1 SQLYRTFD
9 QLLVLSKGRTLYSGP
24 GGASPTTYFA
34 SRGYPCPDL
43 YNPADHLLDLATAS
57 PVALMTRPEVSG
69 SSIEG
74 SPRKVAETPGKEDA
88 IELGPI
94 YGKPQ
99 SRKWVGS
106 NGKLATSH
114 PESLGYAATFLT
126 QLEVLSGREW
136 TNLKRDKSLFIA
148 HFGVAAILGVFC
160 GGLYYKT
167 GVTIAGFQSR
177 VGCLFFL
184 GSLIAFMS
192 LSALYNIVE
201 IKPLFLRERAGR
213 YYSPSAWL
221 LARVLFD
228 VIPLRIIPTIVVS
241 TITYWMAGLAPDAAR
256 FFKFL
261 LILVL
266 FALAMALYNFLLA
279 CTFRNGG
286 IAILLSALFN
296 LFTMTFA
303 GFFVHLDAIPPVLR
317 WLQWLC
323 PLKYCL
329 EALSVNEVGSGLM
342 IQDTLQGV
350 PVNISAQLIMT
361 LLFGFGANNYYRR
374 VVVLDS
380 ASFFN

>member
-1 SQLYRTFD
+1 
-9 QLLVLSKGRTLYSGP
+9 
-24 GGASPTTYFA
+24 
-34 SRGYPCPDL
+34 
-43 YNPADHLLDLATAS
+43 
-57 PVALMTRPEVSG
+57 M
-69 SSIEG
+69 
-74 SPRKVAETPGKEDA
+74 
-88 IELGPI
+88 
-94 YGKPQ
+94 
-99 SRKWVGS
+99 
-106 NGKLATSH
+106 
-114 PESLGYAATFLT
+114 
-126 QLEVLSGREW
+126 
-136 TNLKRDKSLFIA
+136 
-148 HFGVAAILGVFC
+148 IL

-167 GVTIAGFQSR
+167 GITIAGFQSR

-184 GSLIAFMS
+184 GSLISFMS

-241 TITYWMAGLAPDAAR
+241 TITYWMAGLSADAAR

-261 LILVL
+261 LMLVL
-266 FALAMALYNFLLA
+266 FSLAMALYNFLLA

-350 PVNISAQLIMT
+350 PVSISAQLIMT
-361 LLFGFGANNYYRR
+361 LLFGFGVNNYYRD
-374 VVVLDS
+374 VLVIFGFIAGFAV
-380 ASFFN
+380 ASVGTVWWFLRERR